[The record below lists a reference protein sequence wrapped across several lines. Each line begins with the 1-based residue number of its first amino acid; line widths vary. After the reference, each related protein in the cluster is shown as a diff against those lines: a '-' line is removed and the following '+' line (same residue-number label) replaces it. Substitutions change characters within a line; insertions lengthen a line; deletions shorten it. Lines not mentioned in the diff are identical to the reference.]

1 MPRFEALRELQFI
14 DDMEILGKLLTLVM
28 ILFESEAQDRLV
40 RMAQQ
45 RMLKRA
51 MFVLRRLTLPP
62 LVRGEGVPGI
72 RPIELL
78 APEGAFLVIIDTGGG
93 T

>member
-1 MPRFEALRELQFI
+1 
-14 DDMEILGKLLTLVM
+14 
-28 ILFESEAQDRLV
+28 
-40 RMAQQ
+40 
-45 RMLKRA
+45 
-51 MFVLRRLTLPP
+51 
-62 LVRGEGVPGI
+62 VPGI